1 MASGE
6 KPVIVSKKT
15 SFNEVVDEACERL
28 MDSQIRY
35 SIRRIQKMSDKLD
48 ELELELDKF
57 LLQKNGK

>member
-6 KPVIVSKKT
+6 KPVIVSKKS

-28 MDSQIRY
+28 MDSHIRY
-35 SIRRIQKMSDKLD
+35 SIKRIQKMSDQLD